1 MNIIDRTQGH
11 ESPNHC
17 YIVTG
22 SIGPEFEPL
31 LFTSKSLAVQYA
43 KQIIKH
49 GKAHDVFPPF
59 TPVIET
65 RHKADMHR
73 FTVHDKIPE

>member
-1 MNIIDRTQGH
+1 MVINRAKGYENKD
-11 ESPNHC
+11 SYC

-31 LFTSKSLAVQYA
+31 LFTTVKLAIKYASK
-43 KQIIKH
+43 IIKY

-59 TPVIET
+59 VPVIET
-65 RHKADMHR
+65 RHKADMNR
-73 FTVHDKIPE
+73 FTIHNKIPE